1 MHLHDR
7 DAPRHVR
14 AAGAVRSRAMRSR
27 ELVSFLVVAVA
38 AAGGC
43 KGKAAPPGPGSGSGS
58 AVAVK
63 VAPPLDAAAPV
74 AVAVAVDAGPPPC
87 LPTDGE
93 RTLSYLA
100 ATENEV
106 TLCTVAVA
114 GAPAPHCIGVALQTG
129 NARIVPEPAAP
140 VEVAPGGYAVQ
151 DTAEGVQLCK
161 GSLCTKLA
169 LDLTVPKDAA
179 PAPTHDVAI
188 AKSGLV
194 AVARDSGG
202 LGLFDTSSGRK
213 MKVLVPNA
221 KTVCAGPAHFLDE
234 VVFATITDCTGT
246 PSAKAALYSPQG
258 VLIASLESLNFE
270 GSLPVRLAGDTWV
283 APDYGAMSSLVFEG
297 KTGRVLRQASG
308 LPTRFT
314 QCEACF
320 PLGTSPLFKVPLIA
334 PMPSGKYTAV
344 SNTGF
349 WVIDPSTG
357 KTEKSYPI
365 PACAPTAPA
374 AADGLG
380 SGSGSGSGSAAN

>member
-1 MHLHDR
+1 
-7 DAPRHVR
+7 
-14 AAGAVRSRAMRSR
+14 MRTR
-27 ELVSFLVVAVA
+27 ERLSVLVVVLAG

-43 KGKAAPPGPGSGSGS
+43 KGKAAAPGPGSGSGA

-63 VAPPLDAAAPV
+63 VAPPVDAAV
-74 AVAVAVDAGPPPC
+74 AVPVAVAVDAGPPPC

-106 TLCTVAVA
+106 TLCTVAA
-114 GAPAPHCIGVALQTG
+114 TGAPAPHCIGVALQTG
-129 NARIVPEPAAP
+129 TARNVPEPAAP
-140 VEVAPGGYAVQ
+140 AEVAPGGYAVQ
-151 DTAEGVQLCK
+151 DTVDGVQLCK

-169 LDLTVPKDAA
+169 LDLTVPKGAS
-179 PAPTHDVAI
+179 PAPTHDVAL

-194 AVARDSGG
+194 AVARDPGG

-213 MKVLVPNA
+213 MKVLVPNT
-221 KTVCAGPAHFLDE
+221 KTVCAGPAQFLDE

-258 VLIASLESLNFE
+258 ALIASLESLNFE
-270 GSLPVRLAGDTWV
+270 GSRPVRLAGDTWV

-314 QCEACF
+314 QCEGCF

-334 PMPSGKYTAV
+334 PMPSGTYAAV

-349 WVIDPSTG
+349 WVIDPTTG
-357 KTEKSYPI
+357 KTTKSYPI
-365 PACAPTAPA
+365 PACAPTPPAAPA
-374 AADGLG
+374 ADG
-380 SGSGSGSGSAAN
+380 SGSGSGSGA